1 MNKFI
6 VTSVV
11 FASSLTVFAAPK
23 SSTKVKAPA
32 AEEQASIR
40 AEAVKETES
49 LDTKAYKKTI
59 QASEAQQANVST
71 FLKLQ
76 DPAPELRNRPWL
88 WTFAFKL
95 QSMQPLGT
103 GTVASYNFDLDS
115 YGTGVMPSL
124 EFGFLVNT
132 VEGSKAT
139 WASGLSAHAGYM
151 SQKTDLVAPNGYN
164 FKDSRLTTT
173 LVSAVW
179 NNRIKTGFA
188 PKVAFLFNPEIGF
201 VNYTQTNN
209 SSTLANFSQQNNFWG
224 VGVGAEYSFTPKWA
238 LLAQYSYRDAEAKKA
253 ETSNLQKNNVEI
265 GTQVTW

>member
-6 VTSVV
+6 VASIVV
-11 FASSLTVFAAPK
+11 ASSLAAFAAPK
-23 SSTKVKAPA
+23 SSNKAKAPV
-32 AEEQASIR
+32 EVSTSTR
-40 AEAVKETES
+40 AEAIKETES
-49 LDTKAYKKTI
+49 LDTKAYKKTNH
-59 QASEAQQANVST
+59 ASEAQQANVSP

-95 QSMQPLGT
+95 QSLQPIGT
-103 GTVASYNFDLDS
+103 GAVANYNFDLDS

-132 VEGSKAT
+132 IEGSKAT
-139 WASGLSAHAGYM
+139 WASGLTARAGYM

-164 FKDSRLTTT
+164 FKDTRLTTT

-188 PKVAFLFNPEIGF
+188 PKVAFLVNPEFGF

-209 SSTLANFSQQNNFWG
+209 SSTLVNFSQQNNFWG
-224 VGVGAEYSFTPKWA
+224 VGIGAEYSVTPKWA

-253 ETSNLQKNNVEI
+253 ETSNLQKNNAEI